1 MLVDHIIYAAPRLE
15 EAVDAIEE
23 QFGVRAA
30 GGGQHPGQGTH
41 NKLLSLDDGI
51 YLELIGPDP
60 AQPDPPQPRPYG
72 VDGITRAG
80 LVGWAIRADDIDVA
94 LARAHAAGVDLGE
107 VIEGSRRTG
116 DGALLRWRV
125 TSNARTAG
133 VIPFLISWGDTPH
146 PATSAPSGLSL
157 DALCVEHPD
166 PTAIAETL
174 RILDVD
180 VEVCSGP
187 RARLIATVRG
197 PNGSGELR

>member
-80 LVGWAIRADDIDVA
+80 LVG
-94 LARAHAAGVDLGE
+94 
-107 VIEGSRRTG
+107 
-116 DGALLRWRV
+116 
-125 TSNARTAG
+125 
-133 VIPFLISWGDTPH
+133 
-146 PATSAPSGLSL
+146 
-157 DALCVEHPD
+157 
-166 PTAIAETL
+166 
-174 RILDVD
+174 
-180 VEVCSGP
+180 
-187 RARLIATVRG
+187 
-197 PNGSGELR
+197 

>member
-1 MLVDHIIYAAPRLE
+1 MLVDHIIYAAPHLE

-23 QFGVRAA
+23 QLGVRAA

-41 NKLLSLDDGI
+41 NKLLSLDQGT

-60 AQPDPPQPRPYG
+60 AQPDPLQPRPYG

-80 LVGWAIRADDIDVA
+80 LVGWAIRAEDIDVA

-107 VIEGSRRTG
+107 VIEGRRRTA
-116 DGALLRWRV
+116 DGASLRWRV

-146 PATSAPSGLSL
+146 PAASAPSGLTL
-157 DALCVEHPD
+157 GALRVEHPD
-166 PTAIAETL
+166 PKSIAETL
-174 RILDVD
+174 RILGAD
-180 VEVCSGP
+180 VEVCAGS

-197 PNGSGELR
+197 PNGIGELG